1 MADGRARGQPV
12 IGIEIY
18 MEGGGNRRDGR
29 VALRQGM
36 DALLAPLKRAAG
48 QKALRWKLSCCG
60 SRNDALRAFR
70 NAAATNRDVFVVLLV
85 DAEGPVSQSPREHL
99 ASRDRWDVAFADED
113 ALHLMVQVM
122 ETWIVADPDALAAY
136 YGQGFRPNALPGA
149 QNLEPVSKLEVE
161 RALHRATEHTRKG
174 RYHKIRH
181 ARHLLHR
188 IDSGRVRSRCGHC
201 ERLFNTIDAQIEA
214 A

>member
-1 MADGRARGQPV
+1 MADGRTRGQPV

-18 MEGGGNRRDGR
+18 MEGGGDRRDGKD
-29 VALRQGM
+29 ALRQGM
-36 DALLAPLKRAAG
+36 DALLAPLKQAAM
-48 QKALRWKLSCCG
+48 QKALRWKLVCCG
-60 SRNDALRAFR
+60 SRNDARRAFR

-85 DAEGPVSQSPREHL
+85 DSEDPVSESPREHL
-99 ASRDRWDVAFADED
+99 ASRDGWDVAFADED

-136 YGQGFRPNALPGA
+136 YGQGFRPDVLPGA
-149 QNLEPVSKLEVE
+149 QNLEPVSKLEIE
-161 RALHRATEHTRKG
+161 RALRRATEHTTKG

-188 IDSGRVRSRCGHC
+188 IDLGRVRSRCGHC
-201 ERLFNTIDAQIEA
+201 ERLFNAIDAQIEA